1 MKRKKLNEENDE
13 NIEKEL
19 KSIISRTKNESIAL
33 NKILIQ
39 LKVNKSVSNKKKGEL
54 ENKKITNT

>member
-1 MKRKKLNEENDE
+1 MKRKKLNEEKENDE

-19 KSIISRTKNESIAL
+19 KSIMSRTKNESIAL

-39 LKVNKSVSNKKKGEL
+39 LKKNESVSTKKKEDT
-54 ENKKITNT
+54 ETKNK